1 MMFLRR
7 ATGLFLILAA
17 TVLPVRSQSRNS
29 NRAIYMISGNVRDDE
44 NHQTI
49 ENVQVDLKV
58 VGGMTINTAYT
69 RSNGEFEFGSL
80 SNGDYYIEV
89 NLKGYELYR
98 EAVTINNSSRMGMAV
113 FLRRPFGLSN
123 AEGSNTKSTGAVSV
137 HELGVPQK
145 AHEEYEKGLN
155 LLYEKSDCR
164 GAIAQFQRAIK
175 DYPDFY
181 EAYAQEGGAYMS
193 LGELASAEEAFT
205 KSIEL
210 SSSQYP
216 DALLMLSGMLN
227 NAKRFAEAENM
238 ARKGV
243 ALDPTS
249 WHGHL
254 ELARAHLGLKQLE
267 DAEKDATQAR
277 DLKPN
282 EPSVY
287 LTLANIHIER
297 NDRPALLKDLDGF
310 LKLVPTGPQAEHAR
324 QSRDELQA
332 ALNEAATQQPI
343 PAKSPSATDT
353 KSQSQ
358 PAASNTT
365 EASAK
370 DQPPSADSDQ
380 TKSNEDDPFFPP
392 LPPPQP

>member
-1 MMFLRR
+1 MFLRR
-7 ATGLFLILAA
+7 ATVLLLILVA

-29 NRAIYMISGNVRDDE
+29 NRPIYAISGNVRDDE
-44 NHQTI
+44 NHQTM

-58 VGGMTINTAYT
+58 SGGMSINTAYT

-89 NLKGYELYR
+89 NVKGYEPYR
-98 EAVTINNSSRMGMAV
+98 ELVSVSNSSRMGVAV

-123 AEGSNTKSTGAVSV
+123 TDSENTKSTGAVSV

-155 LLYEKSDCR
+155 LLYAKSDYR

-175 DYPDFY
+175 DFPDFY

-193 LGELASAEEAFT
+193 LGELVSAEEAFM

-227 NAKRFAEAENM
+227 NAKRFAEAEAM

-243 ALDPTS
+243 TLDPTS

-267 DAEKDATQAR
+267 DAEKDATEAR
-277 DLKPN
+277 DLKPT

-287 LTLANIHIER
+287 LTLANIHIQR

-310 LKLVPTGPQAEHAR
+310 LKLVPTGPQAEQAR
-324 QSRDELQA
+324 KSRDELQA
-332 ALNEAATQQPI
+332 ALNEAAAQPPI

-353 KSQSQ
+353 KNQAH
-358 PAASNTT
+358 PASSDPT

-370 DQPPSADSDQ
+370 DQPPPADADR
-380 TKSNEDDPFFPP
+380 TNSNDDDPFFPP

>member
-1 MMFLRR
+1 MFVRR
-7 ATGLFLILAA
+7 ATGLLLILAA
-17 TVLPVRSQSRNS
+17 TVLPARSQSRNS
-29 NRAIYMISGNVRDDE
+29 NRAVYMISGNVRDDE
-44 NHQTI
+44 NHQTM
-49 ENVQVDLKV
+49 ENVEVDLRV
-58 VGGMTINTAYT
+58 AGGMTLNTAYT

-80 SNGDYYIEV
+80 SNGDYYIDV
-89 NLKGYELYR
+89 NLKGYEPYR

-123 AEGSNTKSTGAVSV
+123 TDSANTKSSGAVSV

-155 LLYEKSDCR
+155 LLYDKSDYR
-164 GAIAQFQRAIK
+164 GAVAQFQRAIK

-193 LGELASAEEAFT
+193 LGELASAEAAFM

-227 NAKRFAEAENM
+227 NAKRFAEAETM

-243 ALDPTS
+243 TLDPTS

-254 ELARAHLGLKQLE
+254 ERARAHLGLKQLE
-267 DAEKDATQAR
+267 DAEKDATEAR

-287 LTLANIHIER
+287 LTLANIHIQR
-297 NDRPALLKDLDGF
+297 NDRPALLKDLDSY
-310 LKLVPTGPQAEHAR
+310 LKLVPTGPQAEQAR
-324 QSRDELQA
+324 KSRNELQA
-332 ALNEAATQQPI
+332 ALSEATAQPPI
-343 PAKSPSATDT
+343 PAKSSSGTDT
-353 KSQSQ
+353 KSRAQ
-358 PAASNTT
+358 PGAGDPT

-370 DQPPSADSDQ
+370 GQPPPAESDK
-380 TKSNEDDPFFPP
+380 TKSDDDDPFFPP